1 MPKKIVTVKI
11 LPLVIAIVGI
21 TVFIIYNNRL
31 DGKFIQ
37 SEVNSKIVKRN
48 NWQLRTTE
56 FHLKNGLRIDSTF
69 KNKFDLKI
77 GDSISKK
84 LNTRFFLVYRKE
96 NGKYKFY
103 KKNAVE

>member
-1 MPKKIVTVKI
+1 MSKKLVAGKI
-11 LPLVIAIVGI
+11 LPLFIVIVGVTIFI
-21 TVFIIYNNRL
+21 TYNNRL
-31 DGKFIQ
+31 NRKFIQ
-37 SEVNSKIVKRN
+37 SEVNSKIIKRN

-56 FHLKNGLRIDSTF
+56 FYLKNGLRIDSTF

-84 LNTRFFLVYRKE
+84 SNTHFFIVYRKE

-103 KKNAVE
+103 KKNTVE